1 MKENK
6 YLIAVDN
13 LFKAID
19 IAVNLPDKYPPIKLG
34 DDFLD
39 FCKESQLCKEFLW
52 KAPQMSP
59 DFAEFLY
66 I

>member
-19 IAVNLPDKYPPIKLG
+19 IAVNLPDKYPQIKLG

-39 FCKESQLCKEFLW
+39 FCKECSCF
-52 KAPQMSP
+52 
-59 DFAEFLY
+59 
-66 I
+66 